1 MRLGISVIVII
12 NNNAYARTM
21 KRNLSWPPELANAQH
36 QTVQWQH
43 AASNICLDFHGD
55 PHTAQLVV
63 FSDGNHHMAL
73 QETVALF
80 LRQHPHVT
88 DVFYATTP
96 PNVLITYLENGGLQ
110 LGNLQLSRLPH
121 VFISP
126 TNVMNKLINEGFI
139 NSHRAFMQS
148 RGNVLLVR
156 KNNPKKINGIADVL
170 RDDVRLFIS
179 NPQTEKA
186 SYQVYRD
193 TMSGLAQEQGL
204 DGNALEQKLST
215 ESSCVV
221 FGDRIH
227 HREAPQALYDDQ
239 ADAAML
245 YYHLAL
251 RYTRIFPDDFEFIP
265 LGGNKQQPHFS
276 TANIKT
282 SYHAGLLTDA
292 GDWGAA
298 FLDFLFS
305 EQVTDIYEAHG
316 LSRP

>member
-1 MRLGISVIVII
+1 MRFGISVIVII

-21 KRNLSWPPELANAQH
+21 KRTLSWPPELANAQH

-55 PHTAQLVV
+55 PHIAQLVV

-80 LRQHPHVT
+80 LLQHPQVT

-139 NSHRAFMQS
+139 NSDRAFMQS
-148 RGNVLLVR
+148 KGNVLLVR
-156 KNNPKKINGIADVL
+156 KDNPKKINGIADVL
-170 RDDVRLFIS
+170 RDDVSLFIS

-193 TMSGLAQEQGL
+193 TLLGLAQEQGL
-204 DGNALEQKLST
+204 DSNLLEQKLST
-215 ESSCVV
+215 KSSCVL
-221 FGDRIH
+221 FGERIH
-227 HREAPQALYDDQ
+227 HREAPQVLYDGD
-239 ADAAML
+239 ADVAMV

-251 RYTRIFPDDFEFIP
+251 RYTRIFPDIFDFIA
-265 LGGNKQQPHFS
+265 LGGSKEQPQFS
-276 TANIKT
+276 PANIKT

-298 FLDFLFS
+298 FLEFLFS

-316 LSRP
+316 LRRP